1 MAYFAQYPLGSYAQ
15 EQPLWVNFYVAPY
28 SLKNIDRMRSTIVN
42 RSFGH
47 LKLPLPKE
55 PGFYAAH
62 EFGQSDSPIGPVM
75 SMAGVA
81 NSGGFSN
88 FDTLFDR
95 TLQPAQF
102 YSEKQFATSTYR
114 RFSNIT
120 EMSMISEA
128 RKTYKFD
135 YIFVP
140 HNSQESIA
148 VENIVASFR
157 KWSYPVIAD
166 FPERTLPQNLWTI
179 DVTSGNQSSSFQNLS
194 EIWLGEPLPC
204 VLEQVMVKKNDNVDS
219 VIRFLPNG
227 ASSYTLMSLIFTE
240 FETGTFVPSMNYIK
254 SKSEISYMSFGY
266 NG

>member
-1 MAYFAQYPLGSYAQ
+1 MAYYSYPKGSYAQ
-15 EQPLWVNFYVAPY
+15 EQPLWVNFHVATY
-28 SLKNIDRMRSTIVN
+28 SLKNIERTRSSIPN
-42 RSFGH
+42 RGFGH
-47 LKLPLPKE
+47 IKLPLPKE
-55 PGFYAAH
+55 PGFHAIH
-62 EFGQSDSPIGPVM
+62 EFGQSDSPVGPVM

-81 NSGGFSN
+81 NSGGFGN
-88 FDTLFDR
+88 FDKLFDR

-140 HNSQESIA
+140 HNSTESKE
-148 VENIVASFR
+148 VEDIVASFR
-157 KWSYPVIAD
+157 KWSYPTVAN
-166 FPERTLPQNLWTI
+166 FPERTYPQNLWTI
-179 DVTSGNQSSSFQNLS
+179 DVTAGNQSSSFYDLS

-219 VIRFLPNG
+219 VVRFLPNG

-240 FETGTFVPSMNYIK
+240 FETGTYVPALNMLR
-254 SKSEISYMSFGY
+254 SKSEVSYLTFGS
-266 NG
+266 NGQ

>member
-1 MAYFAQYPLGSYAQ
+1 MAYYSYPTGSYAQ
-15 EQPLWVNFYVAPY
+15 EQPLWVNFYVAAY
-28 SLKNIDRMRSTIVN
+28 SLKNVERTRASIPN

-47 LKLPLPKE
+47 IKLPLPKE
-55 PGFYAAH
+55 PGFHAAH
-62 EFGQSDSPIGPVM
+62 EFGQSDSPVGPVM

-81 NSGGFSN
+81 NSGGFGN
-88 FDTLFDR
+88 FDKLFDR
-95 TLQPAQF
+95 SLQPAQF

-140 HNSQESIA
+140 HNSTESRA
-148 VENIVASFR
+148 VEDIVASFR
-157 KWSYPVIAD
+157 KWSYPTVAN
-166 FPERTLPQNLWTI
+166 FPERTFPQNIWTI
-179 DVTSGNQSSSFQNLS
+179 SVTSGNQPSSFYDLS

-240 FETGTFVPSMNYIK
+240 FETGTYMPAVNMLK
-254 SKSEISYMSFGY
+254 SKSEVSYLTFGS